1 MFLSFRI
8 DKNIPTSG
16 HPSIEDR
23 FVSESEQLLGFP
35 PRSTA
40 GILRRTMKPTAHSFT
55 VNGRTYTPPAQP
67 VAVLCLDGSADAY
80 LDAAMARGLMPH
92 AQRLAVQGWRGS
104 ARAAMPTFT
113 NVNNSSIVT
122 GVPPSVH
129 GIGGNFFYDTSIG
142 QEVMMNSSS
151 FLRVPTLF
159 PAAQSAGRKV
169 AVVTAKEKLRDIFAS
184 GLISK
189 GGIAFSS
196 EKARDAALASHGI
209 EGVEALSG
217 PTPAIYSGDA
227 SLYVLRAGVQLL
239 QAGRA
244 DFLYLSTTD
253 FMQHKYV
260 PDAPEA
266 LAFYAGIDEAIGQL
280 LSLGAVVG
288 ITADH
293 GMNSKQRADGTPNVV
308 YLESEL
314 NARWGEGFRVI
325 LPITDPYVV
334 HHGALGS
341 FAQVHLPTDRSVSLA
356 EVLDF
361 VATLPGITEVLPRDQ
376 AARRMELPADR
387 MGDLVVCSGR
397 DAVIGRTPAYHDLK
411 AIEGGLRSHGG
422 RYEELVPFIL
432 SHPLRPEYA
441 ARALGDPRNFDIFD
455 FTCNGTTAL

>member
-1 MFLSFRI
+1 
-8 DKNIPTSG
+8 
-16 HPSIEDR
+16 
-23 FVSESEQLLGFP
+23 
-35 PRSTA
+35 
-40 GILRRTMKPTAHSFT
+40 
-55 VNGRTYTPPAQP
+55 
-67 VAVLCLDGSADAY
+67 
-80 LDAAMARGLMPH
+80 
-92 AQRLAVQGWRGS
+92 
-104 ARAAMPTFT
+104 MPTFT
-113 NVNNSSIVT
+113 NVNNSAIVT
-122 GVPPSVH
+122 GVPPAVH

-142 QEVMMNSSS
+142 QEVMMNSSK

-159 PAAQSAGRKV
+159 PAAQVAGRKV

-184 GLISK
+184 GLISQ

-196 EKARDAALASHGI
+196 EKAREATIATHGI
-209 EGVEALSG
+209 EGVEALVG

-227 SLYVLRAGVQLL
+227 SLYVLKAGVQLL

-266 LAFYAGIDEAIGQL
+266 LAFYAAIDAEVGRL

-293 GMNSKQRADGTPNVV
+293 GMNSKQRADGSPNVV

-341 FAQVHLPTDRSVSLA
+341 FAQVHLPTDRSIPLT

-361 VATLPGITEVLPRDQ
+361 VATLPGITEVMSRDK
-376 AARRMELPADR
+376 AARLMELPADR

-422 RYEELVPFIL
+422 RYEEIVPFIL
-432 SHPLRPEYA
+432 SHPLRPEYM

-455 FTCNGTTAL
+455 FTCNGTQAH